1 MGRMATILA
10 VNKRPL
16 LRDIAKVGLAV
27 ALSSA
32 LASPAMAAGLDQA
45 QTFLTTLKAQ
55 ILTIV
60 PIVAIISM
68 LVMGVM
74 YAMNMMRKET
84 LVHWFI
90 GVILAG
96 SATELVG
103 LFFTNSTA

>member
-1 MGRMATILA
+1 MGITSKMALVSQNAFLRRAALTVSPIA
-10 VNKRPL
+10 VS
-16 LRDIAKVGLAV
+16 AF
-27 ALSSA
+27 LST
-32 LASPAMAAGLDQA
+32 PAMASGLDQA
-45 QTFLTTLKAQ
+45 QTYLTTLKGQ

-68 LVMGVM
+68 LIMGVM

-96 SATELVG
+96 SATELVAA
-103 LFFTNSTA
+103 FFPSSS

>member
-1 MGRMATILA
+1 MGKSSRMDQINRGA
-10 VNKRPL
+10 L
-16 LRDIAKVGLAV
+16 LRRAV
-27 ALSSA
+27 TIVSPIALSTVF
-32 LASPAMAAGLDQA
+32 ASPAMASGLDQA
-45 QTFLTTLKAQ
+45 QTYLTTLKGQ

-96 SATELVG
+96 SATELVAA
-103 LFFTNSTA
+103 FFPSSS